1 MQSSIFDKEDFSL
14 LDLCKSLPIIR
25 DDEGKISSPNQIA
38 SCYYM
43 FRTNN
48 KDYMKNLKQV
58 RESQGYI
65 YTSEST
71 GKKISFRLIF
81 QTIDSEFNKLVIRIH
96 TEPLCKEIFI
106 TWNELE
112 KLYDGFKKD
121 EFKKWY
127 KKTFFP

>member
-1 MQSSIFDKEDFSL
+1 MQSSIFDKEVFSL
-14 LDLCKSLPIIR
+14 LDLCKSLPIVR

-48 KDYMKNLKQV
+48 KDYMKTLKQV

-81 QTIDSEFNKLVIRIH
+81 QTLDSEFNKLVIRIQ
-96 TEPLCKEIFI
+96 TEPSKKEII
-106 TWNELE
+106 ISWDELE
-112 KLYDGFKKD
+112 KSYDGFIKN
-121 EFKKWY
+121 EFKKLTR
-127 KKTFFP
+127 KIKSN